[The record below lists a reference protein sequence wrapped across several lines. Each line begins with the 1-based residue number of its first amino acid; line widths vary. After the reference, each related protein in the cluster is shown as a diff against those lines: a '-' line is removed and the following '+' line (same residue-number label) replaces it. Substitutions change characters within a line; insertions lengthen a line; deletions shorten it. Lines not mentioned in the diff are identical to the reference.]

1 MKYNYKRLT
10 ISEYIDE
17 LYKDGLKKSNLLTD
31 KEIEQR
37 VQNIGI
43 FRLKGYIKA
52 FRDGLSNYSFEDIFM
67 LYDTDRYISSM
78 MFGLS
83 SQVEIK
89 LKAYIIETVYSL
101 SDNPFFYLLKDSYI
115 EEFSLSSESI
125 YDWKIKTNLYR
136 RNSEI
141 YLHYQ
146 EYYLK
151 NYNFDVNK
159 QEYLSSEI
167 LIIDESLDINY
178 PPFHYFIENLTLG
191 SLIKILSK
199 LKIDDKII
207 LKIVAKKFGFYNERV
222 FLNYLLRLKELRN
235 RCAHNGRL
243 FNRNYRG
250 VKAFIKEHKKFRKVI
265 YEHKLIDTYYTLCI
279 LLDKVEKFQNIDIL
293 VDSFKNDI
301 LKQCNK
307 KIEDKIISIM
317 MRKTR

>member
-1 MKYNYKRLT
+1 MRYNYRRLT
-10 ISEYIDE
+10 IPEYINE
-17 LYKDGLKKSNLLTD
+17 LYQDGLKKSNLLTD
-31 KEIEQR
+31 EEIAQR

-52 FRDGLSNYSFEDIFM
+52 FRDGLSNYSFEDIFT
-67 LYDTDRYISSM
+67 LYDTDRDISSA
-78 MFGLS
+78 MFSLS

-89 LKAYIIETVYSL
+89 LKAYIIEAVYNL
-101 SDNPFFYLLKDSYI
+101 SDNPFFYLLKDSYA
-115 EEFSLSSESI
+115 EEFSLAYESI
-125 YDWKIKTNLYR
+125 YEWEVKTHSKR
-136 RNSEI
+136 RNSEA

-151 NYNFDVNK
+151 NYSFDVNK
-159 QEYLSSEI
+159 QEYLLSEI
-167 LIIDESLDINY
+167 LIIDEEKDINY

-199 LKIDDKII
+199 LKIDDKVI
-207 LKIVAKKFGFYNERV
+207 LKVVAKRFEFYNENV

-250 VKAFIKEHKKFRKVI
+250 VKAFIKEHKEFRKII
-265 YEHKLIDTYYTLCI
+265 YEHKLIDTYYTLYI
-279 LLDKVEKFQNIDIL
+279 LLDETEKFQSIDIL
-293 VDSFKNDI
+293 IESFKNEI
-301 LKQCNK
+301 LNQGNK
-307 KIEDKIISIM
+307 KVENKIMNIM

>member
-1 MKYNYKRLT
+1 MKYNYRKLT
-10 ISEYIDE
+10 IQEYINE
-17 LYKDGLKKSNLLTD
+17 LYQDGLKKSTLLTNE
-31 KEIEQR
+31 EIVQK

-52 FRDGLSNYSFEDIFM
+52 FRDGLFNYSFDDVFS
-67 LYDTDRYISSM
+67 LYDTDRHISSS
-78 MFGLS
+78 MFSLS

-89 LKAYIIETVYSL
+89 LKAYIVEIVYNL
-101 SDNPFFYLLKDSYI
+101 TDNPFFYLLKESYI
-115 EEFSLSSESI
+115 EDFSLAHESI
-125 YDWKIKTNLYR
+125 YNWEVKTYSHR
-136 RNSEI
+136 RNSEV

-151 NYNFDVNK
+151 NYKFDVNK
-159 QEYLSSEI
+159 QGYLLSEV
-167 LIIDESLDINY
+167 LIIDEKKDINY

-199 LKIDDKII
+199 LTIDEKII
-207 LKIVAKKFGFYNERV
+207 LKLVAKQFGFYNERV

-250 VKAFIKEHKKFRKVI
+250 IKAFLKEHKKFRKII
-265 YEHKLIDTYYTLCI
+265 YEHKLIDAYYTLYI
-279 LLDKVEKFQNIDIL
+279 LLDKTEKFQSIDMLIE
-293 VDSFKNDI
+293 SFKNEI
-301 LKQCNK
+301 LNQGNK
-307 KIEDKIISIM
+307 KIEDKIMHIM